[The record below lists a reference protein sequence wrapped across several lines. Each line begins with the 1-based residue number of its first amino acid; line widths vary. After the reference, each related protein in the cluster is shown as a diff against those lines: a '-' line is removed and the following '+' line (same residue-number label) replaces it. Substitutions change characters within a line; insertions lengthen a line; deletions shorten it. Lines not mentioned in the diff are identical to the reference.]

1 MESGNGPLE
10 IRFHVD
16 AAVPEH
22 NVAAIFD
29 TVTQHGC
36 PPYNE
41 SLVKHWGTQPTYFMS
56 GRVWVW
62 ATKKR
67 PTDAFEDREG
77 LFFDAWAYAA
87 SCGERKRH
95 RPTDGLNPSNLPTSS
110 LDDV

>member
-36 PPYNE
+36 PPYDE
-41 SLVKHWGTQPTYFMS
+41 SLVKRWG
-56 GRVWVW
+56 
-62 ATKKR
+62 A
-67 PTDAFEDREG
+67 
-77 LFFDAWAYAA
+77 
-87 SCGERKRH
+87 
-95 RPTDGLNPSNLPTSS
+95 
-110 LDDV
+110 